1 MGIRNRPTPLIPHLA
16 KSRIPNPQ
24 SRILNMDKALY
35 VAMTGARASLQA
47 QGTVAH
53 NLSNVDTKGFKAAL
67 AGTEAFKIP
76 GKGFPSRVDAVLM
89 DPGFDAR
96 TGTQM
101 VTGRSL
107 DVSLQPGRWLAVQA
121 ADGSTAYTRNGE
133 LSVTP
138 NGQLVTAGGRP
149 LLDENGNPLAIPPA
163 QSIDIGADG
172 TVSIVPQGE
181 GPQTMAMVGRMRI
194 IDVPAAQLLRG
205 ADGLMRPQ
213 DPRQPAPPMA
223 QGNSL
228 TTGVVEGSNVDAAG
242 ALVQMI
248 QLQRQFEMQVKV
260 IRSGDEMAQSSN
272 QLLRLGG

>member
-1 MGIRNRPTPLIPHLA
+1 
-16 KSRIPNPQ
+16 
-24 SRILNMDKALY
+24 MDKALY

-47 QGTVAH
+47 QGTVSH
-53 NLSNVDTKGFKAAL
+53 NLANVDTKGFKAAL
-67 AGTEAFKIP
+67 AGTQAFKIEGP
-76 GKGFPSRVDAVLM
+76 GLPSRVDATLI
-89 DPGFDAR
+89 DPGFDSRA
-96 TGTQM
+96 GAQM

-107 DVSLQPGRWLAVQA
+107 DISLQPGRWLAVQA

-133 LSVTP
+133 LNVTP
-138 NGQLVTAGGRP
+138 NGQLVTASGQP
-149 LLDENGNPLAIPPA
+149 LLDDNGNPIAVPPA
-163 QSIDIGADG
+163 QSMDIGADG

-194 IDVPAAQLLRG
+194 VDVPAAQLKRG
-205 ADGLMRPQ
+205 PDGLMRPV
-213 DPRQPAPPMA
+213 DPQQAPALA

-228 TTGVVEGSNVDAAG
+228 TTGVLEGSNVDAAG

-260 IRSGDEMAQSSN
+260 IRTGDDMAQSSN